1 MSLPELLLDRAAN
14 FIPVLLSLTVH
25 EWAHAWTAWRLGD
38 DTAKMLGRVS
48 LNPLDHIDPVGTLL
62 LPLLGVP
69 FGWAKPVPI
78 NPVRFRPT
86 VNMPI
91 GVLWTAAAGPLSN
104 LILAVLGIAAIYGMT
119 ALNAVE
125 RAGMLDHR
133 GVVAVYQFL
142 TMLVIINVALAL
154 FNLLPIPPLDGSRI
168 VEALVP
174 AALRPLWSSFSAL
187 GPLLLGAVILL
198 PILFDASILTSP
210 LEWLSQLL
218 ARMTRASS

>member
-48 LNPLDHIDPVGTLL
+48 LNPVDHIDPVGTLL

-69 FGWAKPVPI
+69 FGWARPVPI

-86 VNMPI
+86 ISMPI

-104 LILAVLGIAAIYGMT
+104 LVLAVLGFAALYGLT
-119 ALNAVE
+119 SATVSDVAATFDQRV
-125 RAGMLDHR
+125 
-133 GVVAVYQFL
+133 VVAVYQFF
-142 TMLVIINVALAL
+142 TMFVIINVALAI

-168 VEALVP
+168 VDALVP
-174 AALRPLWSSFSAL
+174 AALRPLWSSFSSL
-187 GPLLLGAVILL
+187 GPILLVAVILL
-198 PILFDASILTSP
+198 PILFDTSFLTLP
-210 LEWLSQLL
+210 LQWVSELL
-218 ARMTRASS
+218 TRLTQFN